1 MFAIWDIS
9 GSRQVYEPPRPEHRR
24 VEGLRGGAGIRP
36 VDATDHQKRGAAYS
50 KNPYERARQ
59 ARPAYPPRRLL
70 AASELMS
77 REVITIGSDA
87 PLQTAWRLFKMHRFR
102 HIPVVDEGRI
112 VGMLSDRDLYRALAP
127 PELPSTW
134 ADEQRSVGDI
144 MSTGVISAH
153 PDTSIR
159 LVADIMF
166 TGRFGAMP
174 IVDPRDQLVGIV
186 TRSDVLRALVRDAPL
201 EIWG

>member
-9 GSRQVYEPPRPEHRR
+9 GSRQVYEPPKPDHRR
-24 VEGLRGGAGIRP
+24 VEGLRAGAGLRP
-36 VDATDHQKRGAAYS
+36 VDATDQHRRSPAYS

-59 ARPAYPPRRLL
+59 GRPAYPPRRLL

-77 REVITIGSDA
+77 REVVTIAPEA
-87 PLQTAWRLFKMHRFR
+87 PLREAWRLFQQHRFR
-102 HIPVVDEGRI
+102 HIPVVSEGRI

-127 PELPSTW
+127 PELASTW
-134 ADEQRSVGDI
+134 ADEQRSVDDV

-159 LVADIMF
+159 LVAEIMF

-174 IVDPRDQLVGIV
+174 IVDPQDRMVGIV

-201 EIWG
+201 ELWG